1 MIFTKGK
8 QKATL
13 NSYLFSHLAGVGKR
27 LRFASIHW
35 THLLLKPSRH
45 KIPIKHLRDL
55 CKPLKRL
62 LQGMAEAMNLKELRT
77 HLRKLYIEGQKVEED

>member
-27 LRFASIHW
+27 PRFASIHW
-35 THLLLKPSRH
+35 THLLLLKPSRH
-45 KIPIKHLRDL
+45 NIS
-55 CKPLKRL
+55 
-62 LQGMAEAMNLKELRT
+62 N
-77 HLRKLYIEGQKVEED
+77 